1 MRVDAVQIQ
10 RALVNVLENALRVSP
25 PGEPVHVRVTA
36 TRKEVLI
43 RVTDRGPG
51 IPEAERER
59 IFEPF
64 HRVAGRPDEPGAGL
78 GLAIARGFTE
88 ANGGRLWLE
97 SREGQGASFVL
108 ALPLVELPAPVTGMT
123 GQRVLVVD
131 DEPSSCARCRR
142 TSAARATTSPPRPP
156 PRRR

>member
-1 MRVDAVQIQ
+1 M
-10 RALVNVLENALRVSP
+10 S
-25 PGEPVHVRVTA
+25 VRLTA
-36 TRKEVLI
+36 TRQDVLI

-88 ANGGRLWLE
+88 ANGGRMWLE

-108 ALPLVELPAPVTGMT
+108 ALPLVELPAPVP
-123 GQRVLVVD
+123 V
-131 DEPSSCARCRR
+131 
-142 TSAARATTSPPRPP
+142 
-156 PRRR
+156 